1 MPDDPL
7 RRDDRLSMVERLAA
21 RRLASGPMPVS
32 APILAPIPAPIEAFP
47 AFAAPEPPIQPAPP
61 PPSDPVPKP
70 ADPARPPLPID
81 FDRLQAAGFITP
93 TSPRSQQIECF
104 RAIKRALRRIAFP
117 EGTAEREANSNVIM
131 VTSAVAGEGKTFVAL
146 NLAMSFCL
154 ERDLFVLLIDG
165 DSHRR
170 SLGSWLGAETEPGLV
185 DLLAGDAHDVGDI
198 IRRTSVPNL
207 SVMPAGRPHAH
218 GTELLSSKQMGALM
232 RDVGARYA
240 DRIIIIDTAPVL
252 ATNEGVALSAHVG
265 QTVLVVEKD
274 ATTKRNLRE
283 ALAKLKG
290 GRNLSCVF
298 NRVTDEHSFADG
310 GY

>member
-7 RRDDRLSMVERLAA
+7 QRDDRLSMVERLAA

-32 APILAPIPAPIEAFP
+32 APILASPV
-47 AFAAPEPPIQPAPP
+47 FAAPEPPPPIQPDPP
-61 PPSDPVPKP
+61 PFSDPVAKP

-117 EGTAEREANSNVIM
+117 EGTAERETNSNVIM

-252 ATNEGVALSAHVG
+252 ATNEGVALSAYVG